1 MNNKRTSRIIL
12 AKNINM
18 DKEYTNIIDYSESD
32 IVELCE
38 SSSHLVAEQ
47 NDYSFLRVDDNVINV
62 GIPYDTCLQA
72 NYIAMQNPHYSNKWF
87 FAFINRVE
95 YNSELSTNI
104 YYTIDHIST
113 WWDYWS
119 KNKMSFV
126 IREHVN
132 DDTLGLHTI
141 PEGLE
146 TGEYKIID
154 HADDGFNGDI
164 TTIMATTRDPNDQV
178 NVPMGVYNGI
188 TSGVGYY
195 RYDKVLKRW
204 YPSDENLTL
213 EHAMEQLAGTS
224 DAIVGLFLAP
234 KWLMSDNNIPIT
246 STTEPAMKYIRVD
259 RISQLDGYTPK
270 NNKML
275 TMPYCYIEL
284 SNACGQAT
292 TFMQE
297 RWSLNQ
303 NNQMTLIMQG
313 CLTAGCSI
321 RCYPYSY
328 NGAIHNYDEGISL
341 GKFPQLNWITDHYTN
356 WLTQNGV
363 SIGAIKLNANE
374 AGIAKGA
381 LQIGSGVASVAGA
394 NWGAM
399 GAEAD
404 IASNQITG
412 GTSNIA
418 SGVESLW
425 NNMQE
430 NYRHSLVPPTL
441 HGSLNNGDVITAS
454 GINKFHIYKVTIK
467 REFAES
473 IDGFFTRYGYKVN
486 ALKIPNFTGR
496 TYWNYVKIS
505 DGEIIGTST
514 GSISIPDSSMDVI
527 NAVFRK
533 GTTIWHNH
541 DNIGNY
547 ALSNTIVSNTP

>member
-1 MNNKRTSRIIL
+1 MNNKRTSTIIL

-18 DKEYTNIIDYSESD
+18 DKEYSNIIDYSESD

-38 SSSHLVAEQ
+38 SSSHLVAKQ
-47 NDYSFLRVDDNVINV
+47 NNYSFLKPNSNIINV
-62 GIPYDTCLQA
+62 GLPYETCLQA
-72 NYIAMQNPHYSNKWF
+72 NYIAMQNPYYNNKWF

-104 YYTIDHIST
+104 YYTIDEIST

-119 KNKMSFV
+119 KNKQSFV

-132 DDTLGLHTI
+132 DDTLGAHTI

-154 HADDGFNGDI
+154 HADDGFNGDV

-195 RYDKVLKRW
+195 RYDKVLERW
-204 YPSDENLTL
+204 NIGHESETL
-213 EHAMEQLAGTS
+213 EYAMNQLAGTS

-234 KWLMSDNNIPIT
+234 KWLMSDTNIPIT
-246 STTEPAMKYIRVD
+246 PSTDPALKYIRID
-259 RISQLDGYTPK
+259 RIAQLDGYTPK

-284 SNACGQAT
+284 SNACGQAN

-303 NNQMTLIMQG
+303 NNQMTLVMQG

-341 GKFPQLNWITDHYTN
+341 GKFPQLNWKTDHYTN
-356 WLTQNGV
+356 WLTQNGI
-363 SIGAIKLNANE
+363 SIGALKLDANQ
-374 AGIAKGA
+374 ANIAKSA
-381 LQIGSGVASVAGA
+381 VQIGSGVASLSGVD
-394 NWGAM
+394 WGAT
-399 GAEAD
+399 GVEGD
-404 IASNQITG
+404 LASSQALG
-412 GTSNIA
+412 GINSIS
-418 SGVESLW
+418 SGVEGLW

-473 IDGFFTRYGYKVN
+473 IDGYFTRYGYKVN
-486 ALKIPNFTGR
+486 SLKVPNFTGR

-505 DGEIIGTST
+505 NGEIIGTST
-514 GSISIPDSSMDVI
+514 GTISIPDSSMDII

-547 ALSNTIVSNTP
+547 SLDNTIVTP

>member
-1 MNNKRTSRIIL
+1 MNNKRNSIIIL

-18 DKEYTNIIDYSESD
+18 DEEYSNIIDYSEDD
-32 IVELCE
+32 IVDLCMD
-38 SSSHLVAEQ
+38 SSDLVATQ
-47 NDYSFLRVDDNVINV
+47 NSYSFLKPDDNVINV
-62 GIPYDTCLQA
+62 GIPYETCLQA

-104 YYTIDHIST
+104 YYKIDHIST

-119 KNKMSFV
+119 KNKQSFV

-154 HADDGFNGDI
+154 HIDDGFNGDI
-164 TTIMATTRDPNDQV
+164 TTILATTRDPNDHV

-195 RYDKVLKRW
+195 RYDKVLERW
-204 YPSDENLTL
+204 NIGSEQETL
-213 EHAMEQLAGTS
+213 EYAMNKLAGTS

-246 STTEPAMKYIRVD
+246 PTTEPALKYIRLS
-259 RISQLDGYTPK
+259 RITQLDGYTPK
-270 NNKML
+270 NNKCL

-284 SNACGQAT
+284 SNACGQAN

-303 NNQMTLIMQG
+303 NNEMTLVMQG

-328 NGAIHNYDEGISL
+328 NGAIQNYDEGISL

-356 WLTQNGV
+356 WLTQNGI
-363 SIGAIKLNANE
+363 SIGAIKLDANQ
-374 AGIAKGA
+374 GSIAKSA
-381 LQIGSGVASVAGA
+381 IEIGSGIS
-394 NWGAM
+394 
-399 GAEAD
+399 D
-404 IASNQITG
+404 IASLGATG
-412 GTSNIA
+412 GFSRMDSVDAEQYAGGISSIS
-418 SGVESLW
+418 SGVEGLW

-473 IDGFFTRYGYKVN
+473 IDGFFTRFGYKVN
-486 ALKIPNFTGR
+486 ALKVPNFTGR
-496 TYWNYVKIS
+496 RYWNYVKIS
-505 DGEIIGTST
+505 NGEIIGNSNGT
-514 GSISIPDSSMDVI
+514 ISIPKSSMDVI

-547 ALSNTIVSNTP
+547 NLDNTII